1 MNTPQ
6 TPPQKKGLS
15 GLAIALI
22 IIGILLVLGMG
33 TCAVGV
39 YFVKKE
45 ATKLTEGMADGGGGL
60 MLESPAEVKAE
71 LAAGKKDYVGSWKSA
86 RGSTLDIDE
95 NGNFKLVYDEGGVK
109 ETLTAPIGAF
119 RGNDIQIRI
128 MITITVAVSSPPQRV
143 GDHFTMTA
151 KGTKFERK

>member
-45 ATKLTEGMADGGGGL
+45 ANKLTEGMADGGGL
-60 MLESPAEVKAE
+60 MLESPAEVKA
-71 LAAGKKDYVGSWKSA
+71 AIAGDKKDYVGSWKSA
-86 RGSTLDIDE
+86 RGSTLDIDAD
-95 NGNFKLVYDEGGVK
+95 GNFKLVYDEGGVK
-109 ETLTAPIGAF
+109 ETLTAPIAAF
-119 RGNDIQIRI
+119 RGNDIQIRVFV
-128 MITITVAVSSPPQRV
+128 TITVAVSSPPQRV